1 MNAAGPDDPSPPVTA
16 LPSRVPGRSHWWL
29 RDAVPADADD
39 IGRLVRELAAYEREP
54 DAVVATAADLAAA
67 LFGEQPLVHC
77 LVAELDEPGAG
88 PGRPVIAGMALW
100 FVTFSTWRGRHGLWL
115 EDLFVRPEYR
125 RLGLGR
131 ALLARLAAIA
141 VERRYERL
149 EWNVLDWNAPAL
161 DFYRSMGAEPLDAWT
176 VHRLADDALRALAAS
191 TSPVVADSNRVSAKG
206 DALPRAKGGVA

>member
-1 MNAAGPDDPSPPVTA
+1 MNTAGRGDASTPPSPASPA
-16 LPSRVPGRSHWWL
+16 PGGPRWWL

-39 IGRLVRELAAYEREP
+39 IERLVRELAAYEREP
-54 DAVVATAADLAAA
+54 DAVVATAADFAAA
-67 LFGEQPLVHC
+67 LSGEQPLVRC
-77 LVAELDEPGAG
+77 IVAEVDEPGAG
-88 PGRPVIAGMALW
+88 ASRPVVAGMALW

-161 DFYRSMGAEPLDAWT
+161 DFYQSLGAEALDTWT
-176 VHRLADDALRALAAS
+176 VHRLSGASLRALAAS
-191 TSPVVADSNRVSAKG
+191 TWADVADSNRPTAKG